1 MRSASHISAELSLSD
16 LLQTRTWQLPKKE
29 LLKMYIVTLSLEFT
43 DCVACIIKE
52 KRKEKN
58 TQEHLPI
65 LLEL

>member
-1 MRSASHISAELSLSD
+1 MHTIYLLSLSLSD

-29 LLKMYIVTLSLEFT
+29 LLKMYIVTVSLEFT

-52 KRKEKN
+52 KRKKKKAT

>member
-1 MRSASHISAELSLSD
+1 
-16 LLQTRTWQLPKKE
+16 
-29 LLKMYIVTLSLEFT
+29 MYIVTLSLEFT

-52 KRKEKN
+52 KRKKKQ